1 MTMRV
6 FPVSVVVPTGSYE
19 LRNGRG
25 RQCPPDRLWYRDD
38 FAAPRQGG
46 RFRHE
51 ACDVFAPEGSLVLA
65 PEAGEV
71 IATQNTPR
79 GGLVVQVLSVDAAGR
94 GRRYLFSHLASVEV
108 TEGQR
113 VEPGSML
120 GTVGRTGNAAATC
133 PHLHLG
139 IRKAWRDPRSG
150 RVGLGEAVNPFPE
163 LARLLPM
170 PPGGLHFRRA
180 SQGPGTPAA
189 KPSPSGFA
197 PTDPSS
203 LQRENLS

>member
-1 MTMRV
+1 MRV
-6 FPVSVVVPTGSYE
+6 FPVSVVVPEGPYE
-19 LRNGRG
+19 LRNARG
-25 RQCPPDRLWYRDD
+25 RRCPSDRLWYRDD

-65 PEAGEV
+65 PEAGDV
-71 IATQNTPR
+71 LATQETPR
-79 GGLVVQVLSVDAAGR
+79 GGLVVTVLSVDAAGR
-94 GRRYLFSHLASVEV
+94 GRRYLFSHLASIEVEA
-108 TEGQR
+108 GQR

-120 GTVGRTGNAAATC
+120 GTVGRTGNAVTTC

-150 RVGLGEAVNPFPE
+150 RVGLGQPVNPFPE
-163 LARLLPM
+163 LAALLPM

-180 SQGPGTPAA
+180 STDHGTQAA
-189 KPSPSGFA
+189 KLSSSVSER
-197 PTDPSS
+197 TDPSS
-203 LQRENLS
+203 LPPEALS

>member
-1 MTMRV
+1 MRV
-6 FPVSVVVPTGSYE
+6 FPVSVVVPTGPYE

-38 FAAPRQGG
+38 FEAPRQGG
-46 RFRHE
+46 RFKHE

-65 PEAGEV
+65 PESGEV
-71 IATQNTPR
+71 IATQSTPR
-79 GGLVVQVLSVDAAGR
+79 GGLVVQVLSVDAQGR
-94 GRRYLFSHLASVEV
+94 GRRYLFSHLASIDVA
-108 TEGQR
+108 EGDR

-120 GTVGRTGNAAATC
+120 GTVGRTGNASTTC

-139 IRKAWRDPRSG
+139 IRKAWRDPRT
-150 RVGLGEAVNPFPE
+150 RNVGLGQPVNPFPE

-180 SQGPGTPAA
+180 SPDPGTVAA
-189 KPSPSGFA
+189 RPSPSA
-197 PTDPSS
+197 SDRTDPSS
-203 LQRENLS
+203 TPTPEVLS